1 MDTRHQRNNSKEFSG
16 LSELADIFRTPFTEC
31 LYAKSSAAEFLSRFL
46 KLFGRFLKTTP
57 QLSLPTTLPSFATS
71 YHSNLAF
78 DIIAF
83 IGALKNVL
91 EGHRIPIEVWSTI
104 VLTTVPQSDLVTGEF
119 FRNHIQKNLGMK
131 RIFLYKYI
139 LIQLWLSYIS
149 MMNLLLWKRL

>member
-1 MDTRHQRNNSKEFSG
+1 MNPEHENFISNQIQEGIQKGLQRILFFYLKTQLTKKWVDTRHQRNNSKGFSG
-16 LSELADIFRTPFTEC
+16 PSELAYIFKTPFTKC

-91 EGHRIPIEVWSTI
+91 EGHRIPIEV
-104 VLTTVPQSDLVTGEF
+104 
-119 FRNHIQKNLGMK
+119 
-131 RIFLYKYI
+131 
-139 LIQLWLSYIS
+139 
-149 MMNLLLWKRL
+149 